1 MLFTVFQIW
10 KRSPE
15 TLALLFRR
23 GTNWKVRLLIIV
35 AFVYLFLPADLIP
48 EWIGLPGFVDDI
60 VVVTVL
66 FEFAHRLDAKYSDL

>member
-1 MLFTVFQIW
+1 MLFNILQIW

-35 AFVYLFLPADLIP
+35 ALIYLFLPADLIP
-48 EWIGLPGFVDDI
+48 EWIVGPGFIDDI

-66 FEFAHRLDAKYSDL
+66 FEFAHRLEEKYSDS